1 MASIKKSEFLEI
13 GLINDGDYL
22 DIVTTAGVNRK
33 IKFSAIKDAVN
44 NSAANYVDVK
54 SKDNT
59 IYRITVN
66 NDGELVCQNA
76 EAFTANAPAKGESGR
91 YAGLMINMIYGGGN
105 NKNNTACSHHFIELY
120 NQSTSSTDLN
130 LKGLYISVKSNTGEW
145 QSLAL
150 EGMIPYQHSFLIRCN
165 QVSNPVL
172 LGTRCKIDYYDQEWN
187 IDLPSVGFS
196 AYLSIGTPTTE
207 NPFNS
212 DGNLNKEV
220 GYINLMGAG
229 GEQEGQNVKAFEK
242 AYPMIMTKDIGCRRL
257 DFYSTGNNQADCRA
271 INWKTCDITIYRPR
285 CVKDGK
291 WDLYFNKAKLKESIP
306 NLVNMCYGKDG
317 ETSRTFT
324 WQSVLTDEGYI
335 KWRKRGTIQWNKKP
349 SVKEI
354 VTHYDTDVTLH
365 RVLLTGLEPGIYE
378 YQCGEEGAWGDIET
392 FEVRRY
398 AQTADLNNYVHDKIK
413 ILWTTDQQSFTA
425 EEMAATG
432 VCFNNISEWEK
443 NTDYDF
449 HINTGDISQNA
460 NRSFEWRYYFKYS
473 NEYTRNMCHMITCGN
488 NDLVDKKYSDAF
500 TWYMTPEDYFLPL
513 NVVSGSGTIPN
524 PNKSLYNSCHS
535 YDLGFVHFVCL
546 NSNKDYAM
554 FDDVSGETVDTW
566 IQKECAWLDA
576 DLTRDEAN
584 EKTRWVIC
592 YMHLSPF
599 TCVRSDWVQRFV
611 PIFEKHR
618 VPLVICGHNHTNSRS
633 IAIRSGYD
641 GTPNKAK
648 YDPKGQKTAEEETAL
663 GAGTISHAEDLNNGT
678 IYLMINATGFKN
690 KGKEGILNPYPW
702 WYGLR
707 SSHPTQPTYAT
718 LEIGWDRIE
727 YKCYK
732 IMNVLSKDKN
742 GQSIVVPYGS
752 QTKELYDSYTI
763 NWRAKGQ
770 TVI

>member
-1 MASIKKSEFLEI
+1 MASIKKSELQEI

-33 IKFSAIKDAVN
+33 IKFSTIKDAVN
-44 NSAANYVDVK
+44 NSIANYIDVR
-54 SKDNT
+54 SKNGT
-59 IYRITVN
+59 IYRITIN
-66 NDGELVCQNA
+66 NEGEIICYNA
-76 EAFTANAPAKGESGR
+76 EAYTVNSPEKGESGR
-91 YAGLMINMIYGGGN
+91 YAGLIINMIYGGGN

-120 NQSTSSTDLN
+120 NNSTSSTDLN

-150 EGMIPYQHSFLIRCN
+150 EGIIPYQHSFLIRCN
-165 QVSNPVL
+165 QITSPVL
-172 LGTRCKIDYYDQEWN
+172 LGCRCKINDYDQEWK
-187 IDLPSVGFS
+187 IDLPDVGFS
-196 AYLSIGTPTTE
+196 AYLSIGTPTSE

-220 GYINLMGAG
+220 GYIDLMGAG
-229 GEQEGQNVKAFEK
+229 GEQDGQGVKAFEK
-242 AYPMIMTKDIGCRRL
+242 AYPMLMTKDIGCRRL
-257 DFYSTGNNQADCRA
+257 DLYDTDNNQKDCRA
-271 INWKTCDITIYRPR
+271 VNWKTCDVTLYKPR
-285 CVKDGK
+285 CIKDGK
-291 WDLYFNKAKLKESIP
+291 WDIYFNKAKLKETIP

-317 ETSRTFT
+317 ETTRTFT
-324 WQSVLTDEGYI
+324 WQSVLTDEGYF
-335 KWRKRGTIQWNKKP
+335 KWRKRGEIQWNKKP

-354 VTHYDTDVTLH
+354 VTHYDCDVTLH
-365 RVLLTGLEPGIYE
+365 RVLVSDLEPGVYE
-378 YQCGEEGAWGDIET
+378 YQCGEEGAWSDIET
-392 FEVRRY
+392 FEVRKY
-398 AQTADLNNYVHDKIK
+398 AQTADLNNYIHDKIK
-413 ILWTTDQQSFTA
+413 ILWTTDQQSPTA
-425 EEMAATG
+425 EEMVATG
-432 VCFNNISEWEK
+432 VCFNNIGEWEK

-473 NEYTRNMCHMITCGN
+473 NEFTRNMCHMITCGN

-500 TWYMTPEDYFLPL
+500 TWYMTPEDYFLPAQIQ
-513 NVVSGSGTIPN
+513 SGEQMIAN
-524 PNKSLYNSCHS
+524 PNKSIFNSCHS
-535 YDLGFVHFVCL
+535 YDLGFVHFICL

-554 FDDVSGETVDTW
+554 FSENDGETVDDW
-566 IQKECAWLDA
+566 IRRECAWLDA
-576 DLTRDEAN
+576 DLTKDEAN
-584 EKTRWVIC
+584 SKTRWQVV

-618 VPLVICGHNHTNSRS
+618 VHLVICGHNHTNSRS

-641 GTPNKAK
+641 GDPNKAS
-648 YDPKGQKTAEEETAL
+648 YDPKGQKTAQEETAL
-663 GAGTISHAEDLNNGT
+663 GHGTISHTEDLNNGT
-678 IYLMINATGFKN
+678 VYLMINATGFKN
-690 KGKEGILNPYPW
+690 KGKEGIQNPYPW

-718 LEIGWDRIE
+718 LEIGWDKIE

-752 QTKELYDSYTI
+752 QTKELYDSYTL
-763 NWRAKGQ
+763 NWRRKGQ
-770 TVI
+770 DLL

>member
-1 MASIKKSEFLEI
+1 MASIKKSELQEI

-33 IKFSAIKDAVN
+33 IKFSTIKDAVN
-44 NSAANYVDVK
+44 NSIANYIDVR
-54 SKDNT
+54 SKNGT
-59 IYRITVN
+59 IYRITIN
-66 NDGELVCQNA
+66 NEGEIICYNA
-76 EAFTANAPAKGESGR
+76 EAYTVNSPEKGESGR
-91 YAGLMINMIYGGGN
+91 YAGLIINMIYGGGN

-120 NQSTSSTDLN
+120 NNSTSSTDLN

-150 EGMIPYQHSFLIRCN
+150 EGIIPYQHSFLIRCN
-165 QVSNPVL
+165 QITSPVL
-172 LGTRCKIDYYDQEWN
+172 LGCRCKINDYDQEWK
-187 IDLPSVGFS
+187 IDLPDVGFS
-196 AYLSIGTPTTE
+196 AYLSIGTPTSE

-220 GYINLMGAG
+220 GYIDLMGAG
-229 GEQEGQNVKAFEK
+229 GEQDGQGVKAFEK
-242 AYPMIMTKDIGCRRL
+242 AYPMLMTKDIGCRRL
-257 DFYSTGNNQADCRA
+257 DLYDTDNNQKDCRA
-271 INWKTCDITIYRPR
+271 VNWKTCDVTLYKPR
-285 CVKDGK
+285 CIKDGK
-291 WDLYFNKAKLKESIP
+291 WDIYFNKAKLKETIP

-317 ETSRTFT
+317 ETTRTFT
-324 WQSVLTDEGYI
+324 WQSVLTDEGYF
-335 KWRKRGTIQWNKKP
+335 KWRKRGEIQWNKKP

-354 VTHYDTDVTLH
+354 VTHYDCDVTLH
-365 RVLLTGLEPGIYE
+365 RVLVSDLEPGVYE
-378 YQCGEEGAWGDIET
+378 YQCGEEGAWSDIET
-392 FEVRRY
+392 FEVRKY
-398 AQTADLNNYVHDKIK
+398 AQTADLNNYIHDKIK
-413 ILWTTDQQSFTA
+413 ILWTTDQQSPTA
-425 EEMAATG
+425 EEMVATG
-432 VCFNNISEWEK
+432 VCFNNIGEWEK

-473 NEYTRNMCHMITCGN
+473 NEFTRNMCHMITCGN

-500 TWYMTPEDYFLPL
+500 TWYMTPEDYFLPAQIQ
-513 NVVSGSGTIPN
+513 SGEQMIAN
-524 PNKSLYNSCHS
+524 PNKSIFNSCHS

-554 FDDVSGETVDTW
+554 FNENAGETVDDW
-566 IQKECAWLDA
+566 IRRECAWLDA
-576 DLTRDEAN
+576 DLTKDEAN
-584 EKTRWVIC
+584 SKTRWQII

-618 VPLVICGHNHTNSRS
+618 VHLVICGHNHTNSRS

-641 GTPNKAK
+641 GDPNKAS
-648 YDPKGQKTAEEETAL
+648 YDPKGQKTAQEETAL
-663 GAGTISHAEDLNNGT
+663 GHGTISHTEDLNNGT
-678 IYLMINATGFKN
+678 VYLMINATGFKN
-690 KGKEGILNPYPW
+690 KGKEGIQNPYPW

-718 LEIGWDRIE
+718 LEIGWDKIE

-752 QTKELYDSYTI
+752 QTKELYDSYTL
-763 NWRAKGQ
+763 NWRRKGQ
-770 TVI
+770 DLL